1 MSKEGKTMFGY
12 VRINKMDL
20 TFREFDYYK
29 GYYCGLCK
37 YLKENHG
44 EVSRLSLNYDIT
56 FLIVILTALYKL
68 DSDITYER
76 CIANPLK
83 KKMRIVNEITEY
95 AASMNILLSYYKLE
109 DNLYD
114 DNGIKDKLAYEL
126 YKGKLKKAY
135 EKYPQKAEYIKQQL
149 GNLRELEKQ
158 ESKSIDKVSNIFG
171 NLMGEIFVYKK
182 DEYEQNLRNIGFNLG
197 KYIYILDAYEDLEE
211 DNKKGRYNP
220 FIDYIDKKEEL
231 KNKVDRLIS
240 MSLGMATK
248 NIEQLNL
255 EFNKSII
262 DNIIY
267 SGVYLRYKSILE
279 KGCESN
285 VQ

>member
-1 MSKEGKTMFGY
+1 MFGY

-262 DNIIY
+262 DNIVY

>member
-1 MSKEGKTMFGY
+1 MFGY

-158 ESKSIDKVSNIFG
+158 ESKSIDKVSNTFG

-262 DNIIY
+262 DNIVY